1 MHLQASTINSLAFK
15 RALAL
20 SLLLLT
26 ACSRVPTRP
35 ASAPALQDLLLQ
47 QNQLQLDLK
56 QKPDKPISDMQDM
69 PPPQPPRSISTLP
82 TAQQAQAAMQLY
94 TDAIQYA
101 GKCWVTRDDLIRW
114 INQQ

>member
-1 MHLQASTINSLAFK
+1 
-15 RALAL
+15 
-20 SLLLLT
+20 
-26 ACSRVPTRP
+26 
-35 ASAPALQDLLLQ
+35 
-47 QNQLQLDLK
+47 
-56 QKPDKPISDMQDM
+56 MQDM